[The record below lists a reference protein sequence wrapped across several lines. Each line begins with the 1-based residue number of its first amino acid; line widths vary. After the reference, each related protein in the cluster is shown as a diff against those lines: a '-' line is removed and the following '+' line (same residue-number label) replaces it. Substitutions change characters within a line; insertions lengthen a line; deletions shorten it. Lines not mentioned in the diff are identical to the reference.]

1 MKKLIIATAGAALLA
16 AMAAA
21 QATGSNK
28 PGVDP
33 TVTSAR
39 KMQDG
44 SRGTTKPRDSTV
56 GTQPVQKPAG
66 AGGSS
71 GARQR
76 QGLESNG
83 TDVQGSGLQ

>member
-1 MKKLIIATAGAALLA
+1 MRKLMIATLGAALLA

-33 TVTSAR
+33 TVTSTR
-39 KMQDG
+39 KMQDS
-44 SRGTTKPRDSTV
+44 SRGVTKPRDTTV
-56 GTQPVQKPAG
+56 ATPPVQKPAV
-66 AGGSS
+66 AGVNS

-83 TDVQGSGLQ
+83 TDVQGRGLQ